1 MPATNILVSHMGTNH
16 WKKYKIGKCHNFW
29 RLDKLKSGRNG
40 GSIMFEGRGC
50 SIFAVP
56 YIPRNPKHTLV
67 SQVQPDNRMVSNYV
81 YVGVMIITLID
92 MVQLHHDA
100 IDYFVTRGGVYDG
113 RGRDI
118 QFIV

>member
-1 MPATNILVSHMGTNH
+1 
-16 WKKYKIGKCHNFW
+16 
-29 RLDKLKSGRNG
+29 
-40 GSIMFEGRGC
+40 
-50 SIFAVP
+50 
-56 YIPRNPKHTLV
+56 
-67 SQVQPDNRMVSNYV
+67 MVSNYV

-118 QFIV
+118 QFIVWPYSMIISMLELISKI